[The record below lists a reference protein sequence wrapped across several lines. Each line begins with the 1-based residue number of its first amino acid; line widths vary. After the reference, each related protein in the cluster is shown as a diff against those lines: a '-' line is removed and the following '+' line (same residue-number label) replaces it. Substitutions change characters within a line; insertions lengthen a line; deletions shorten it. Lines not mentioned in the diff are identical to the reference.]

1 MEEGEDT
8 FEERLPIAKQ
18 LEVGRFA
25 PEIDGDGAVVAGL
38 AGSVAHGHSSVVRSR
53 KLRRDHGGN
62 ALQFQGYREGLRAL
76 PLKAMECG
84 IAGMQ

>member
-1 MEEGEDT
+1 MLELKAKGHNEGDDT

-25 PEIDGDGAVVAGL
+25 PEIDGDGAVFAGL
-38 AGSVAHGHSSVVRSR
+38 AGRVAHGHSSVIGSR

-62 ALQFQGYREGLRAL
+62 ALKFQGHREG
-76 PLKAMECG
+76 PGCYH
-84 IAGMQ
+84 